1 MQRLLGNLVDNAI
14 KFTPSGGR
22 VEIRI
27 TEEAGRLFLMV
38 SDTGSGIQPQDRDKI
53 YKRFYRGD
61 GSRSTSG
68 NGLGLSLVKAIVVAC
83 GGYHRGGERP
93 GCRDPLFGLSFL
105 LPRRWLV
112 QFGPSMKDRNRSPI
126 DNRWSQGTLGR

>member
-1 MQRLLGNLVDNAI
+1 VDNAI

-38 SDTGSGIQPQDRDKI
+38 SDTGSGIQPQDRDMI
-53 YKRFYRGD
+53 FKRFYRGD

-83 GGYHRGGERP
+83 GGTIEVESTP
-93 GCRDPLFGLSFL
+93 GVGTTFRVIFSVASPAA
-105 LPRRWLV
+105 
-112 QFGPSMKDRNRSPI
+112 GPILTKHATPASP
-126 DNRWSQGTLGR
+126 